1 MLYGAECWPIK
12 KPQAQ
17 RLMVVNMR
25 MIRWMCQ
32 YTRLDRVRNVLI
44 RERAGVAPLEEK
56 MRETRVK
63 RYGHGKRSVDA
74 PVRRCEAIDVTHCKR
89 RREQSK
95 MSWNEVIKGD
105 MKFLGLTEDMAQ
117 DKNLWRFKIKSLD
130 HS

>member
-1 MLYGAECWPIK
+1 M
-12 KPQAQ
+12 
-17 RLMVVNMR
+17 
-25 MIRWMCQ
+25 
-32 YTRLDRVRNVLI
+32 
-44 RERAGVAPLEEK
+44 
-56 MRETRVK
+56 
-63 RYGHGKRSVDA
+63 
-74 PVRRCEAIDVTHCKR
+74 HCKR